1 MQKQHFVILAR
12 IAIIFVFLIGICI
25 CCWWYPLSFSLFTVG
40 VVSGE
45 SAASIDITPAQ
56 NTAFWVQLIFSWIT
70 SLPCFAV
77 LCLCYKSTCHAK
89 KEDFFSLPNS
99 KLYKWSGLLLLIDSV
114 IFITGHVVFMFLKWN
129 PFVIIYFVLGFLGL
143 IFALVSYAF
152 YGYLLKAVQLKEE
165 NDSIL

>member
-1 MQKQHFVILAR
+1 MHKQHFVILSR

-45 SAASIDITPAQ
+45 SSASIDITPAQ
-56 NTAFWVQLIFSWIT
+56 SIAFWVQLIFSWIT
-70 SLPCFAV
+70 SLPYFAV
-77 LCLCYKSTCHAK
+77 LCLWYKSTCYARDD
-89 KEDFFSLPNS
+89 EFFSLSNA

-114 IFITGHVVFMFLKWN
+114 VFITGHVAFMFLKWN
-129 PFVIIYFVLGFLGL
+129 PFVIIYFILGFLGL

-152 YGYLLKAVQLKEE
+152 YCYLLKTLRLKEE